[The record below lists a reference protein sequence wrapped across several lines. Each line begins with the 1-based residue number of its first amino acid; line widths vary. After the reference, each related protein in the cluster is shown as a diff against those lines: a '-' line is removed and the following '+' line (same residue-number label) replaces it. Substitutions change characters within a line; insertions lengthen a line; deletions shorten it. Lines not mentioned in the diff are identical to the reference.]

1 MQVPALCYTFSLMEK
16 ADKALWRALRRVA
29 RPEQPLD
36 LLVAVWPVM
45 IGERLA
51 AHTRPAAWHRGRVDI
66 SVDDSQWLQQL
77 EGLKEKVRKQINRW
91 WGTELVREVRF
102 VRERRPATPRMEK
115 KAASRADSSKQEH
128 TAVDGAAE
136 SRLQA
141 ALKELEPALAGI
153 RDDDLRDLIAR
164 VASRYLAGSK
174 P

>member
-1 MQVPALCYTFSLMEK
+1 MEK

-51 AHTRPAAWHRGRVDI
+51 AHTRPSAWHRGRVDI
-66 SVDDSQWLQQL
+66 AVNDPHWLQQL
-77 EGLKEKVRKQINRW
+77 ESLKEKVRKQINRW

-102 VRERRPATPRMEK
+102 LRERRPRAAQAEK
-115 KAASRADSSKQEH
+115 RAGARAAVAEKPAPD
-128 TAVDGAAE
+128 AAAE

-141 ALKELEPALAGI
+141 ALKDLEPALAGI
-153 RDDDLRDLIAR
+153 RDEELRDLIAR
-164 VASRYLAGSK
+164 VASRYLSGNK
-174 P
+174 HE